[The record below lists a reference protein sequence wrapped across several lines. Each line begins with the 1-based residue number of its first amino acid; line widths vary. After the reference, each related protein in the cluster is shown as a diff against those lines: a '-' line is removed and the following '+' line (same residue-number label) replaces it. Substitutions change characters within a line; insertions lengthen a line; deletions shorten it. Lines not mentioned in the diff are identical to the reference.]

1 MACDIIE
8 GMEKS
13 CSLAILALGMA
24 CFLLF
29 ACQSAGTPKQSD
41 GASKKAQAAAGSQ
54 APRSADSATKSPKKT
69 ASHSSAKV
77 QPVASPQLKH
87 LKGKK
92 VNLVNQLAS
101 LSKALLG
108 QTKATRTLRTWLYA
122 SLAVILA
129 AVIGAIMADRATRRR
144 KPARAVAS

>member
-1 MACDIIE
+1 
-8 GMEKS
+8 MEKS
-13 CSLAILALGMA
+13 CSLAILTLGLA

-41 GASKKAQAAAGSQ
+41 GVSKKTQAVAGSQ
-54 APRSADSATKSPKKT
+54 APRSTDSVSAKSPKKT
-69 ASHSSAKV
+69 ASLSSAKV
-77 QPVASPQLKH
+77 QPIASPQLKN

-92 VNLVNQLAS
+92 VNLVHQLAS

-122 SLAVILA
+122 SLAVIAA